1 MSYHVDPNR
10 KPDSPLAL
18 KAMWT
23 DNCTYPRQTTKKPS
37 EFTII
42 PHCIAGN
49 PTAEAQAAADIRT
62 AEKIRDQALS
72 EASDAREEMK
82 NKGYFVPDG
91 RTKVA
96 LTKII
101 RKKFGF

>member
-1 MSYHVDPNR
+1 MIDTKKIIEQDYLTAKDLMKIIPKLSYQR
-10 KPDSPLAL
+10 AL
-18 KAMWT
+18 K
-23 DNCTYPRQTTKKPS
+23 YI
-37 EFTII
+37 E
-42 PHCIAGN
+42 
-49 PTAEAQAAADIRT
+49 
-62 AEKIRDQALS
+62 
-72 EASDAREEMK
+72 DARDEMK